1 MWIMS
6 PLPRNKI
13 AWLSPQG
20 EENACGVLALISMQ
34 FIPQPKGWGFLAWI
48 MLILLNLKSLW
59 VTCY

>member
-1 MWIMS
+1 MWS

-48 MLILLNLKSLW
+48 MLRKFFNPLLLFEF
-59 VTCY
+59 